1 MRRVPVY
8 KEMPVTAKATQK
20 SNFLG
25 GSQMRRVV
33 GRPTPRVEG
42 ELKVTGKALYCA
54 DLNLPGTL
62 WGKVLRSPISYG
74 RIKSID
80 ISKARQVRGVKAVI
94 TGQDVTG
101 LRIGRCIYDTP
112 VLADGLVRFI
122 GEKVAAVAAETE
134 EAAEQALDLI
144 EVEYDEMEALFDP
157 VEAAKPDAPV
167 LHPDLLSYKGLPVPV
182 EKLSNVFAYLQWGKG
197 DIVSGFKQADLI
209 VENTFT
215 TQVTHQSYLEPHAC
229 VVKADSSGGAE
240 VWACSKTPFAVRTQL
255 SNCIGV
261 AKEKLVFHPM
271 HIGGDFGGKGGF
283 MDVPACYFLSLKSGQ
298 PVKMVMDY
306 SEELVAGNPRHPS
319 IIKVKTG
326 VKKNGLI
333 VAHHMDFL
341 FDSGAYGS
349 MKPAGY
355 LIGAQTCAGP
365 YKIFN
370 CLIEERLVYT
380 NKVPCGHMRAPG
392 DPQGFF
398 ANESQ
403 MDMVARKLDM
413 DPAEFKGKNM
423 LHDGDETPI
432 GGHISH
438 IRGVEALEKA
448 IQLSGY
454 LKPKPKN
461 VGRGLSFSEWSPSGG
476 EGNVFVI
483 IDEEGTVKVS
493 TPVVDQGAGVLT
505 VIVEVV
511 GEELQVPA
519 DKIELT
525 QLDSSVVPSDGG
537 VGGSRATRV
546 YGNAAYEAGTK
557 AKAEILA
564 VVAEKLAAKP
574 EELELN
580 NGRVVHS
587 ESKRKMSFA
596 QIVKAKGSPIKVKGY
611 YKSAEKAHDA
621 SISAQ
626 IAEVHV
632 DMETGQV
639 TLQQMTSAHTTGKVI
654 NPLMHQGQID
664 GGVVFGLGYA
674 LTEEVMFDG
683 GRVTTTNFGEFKIP
697 NIRDI
702 PPLKTA
708 VMETVPG
715 GPGPY
720 NSLAI
725 GEVANTPTA
734 AAVANAVAD
743 ACGVRITDLP
753 VTAEKVYEALKNRH

>member
-1 MRRVPVY
+1 MTSWSRCSIRWKRP
-8 KEMPVTAKATQK
+8 K
-20 SNFLG
+20 S
-25 GSQMRRVV
+25 
-33 GRPTPRVEG
+33 
-42 ELKVTGKALYCA
+42 
-54 DLNLPGTL
+54 
-62 WGKVLRSPISYG
+62 
-74 RIKSID
+74 
-80 ISKARQVRGVKAVI
+80 
-94 TGQDVTG
+94 
-101 LRIGRCIYDTP
+101 
-112 VLADGLVRFI
+112 
-122 GEKVAAVAAETE
+122 
-134 EAAEQALDLI
+134 
-144 EVEYDEMEALFDP
+144 
-157 VEAAKPDAPV
+157 DAPV

-182 EKLSNVFAYLQWGKG
+182 EKLSNVFAYLKWGKG
-197 DIVSGFKQADLI
+197 DIVAGFKQADLI

-240 VWACSKTPFAVRTQL
+240 VWSCSKTPFAVRTQL

-306 SEELVAGNPRHPS
+306 SEELVAGNPRHPA
-319 IIKVKTG
+319 IIKVRTG

-355 LIGAQTCAGP
+355 LIGASTCAGP

-413 DPAEFKGKNM
+413 DPAEFKGKSM

-448 IQLSGY
+448 IQISGY

-476 EGNVFVI
+476 EGNVFVT

-493 TPVVDQGAGVLT
+493 SPVVDQGAGVLT

-519 DKIELT
+519 DQIELT
-525 QLDSSVVPSDGG
+525 QLDSSAVPSDGG

-557 AKAEILA
+557 ARAEILA
-564 VVAEKLAAKP
+564 IVAEKLAAKP

-580 NGRVVHS
+580 NSRVVHR

-596 QIVKAKGSPIKVKGY
+596 EVVKAKGSPIKVQGY

-632 DMETGQV
+632 DPETGQV

-654 NPLMHQGQID
+654 NPLMHQGQIE

-753 VTAEKVYEALKNRH
+753 VTAEKVYEALKNRR

>member
-1 MRRVPVY
+1 M
-8 KEMPVTAKATQK
+8 TQ
-20 SNFLG
+20 
-25 GSQMRRVV
+25 VV
-33 GRPTPRVEG
+33 GRATPRVEG
-42 ELKVTGKALYCA
+42 EIKVTGQALYSA
-54 DLNLPGTL
+54 DLKLPGTL

-80 ISKARQVRGVKAVI
+80 ITKAWQVPGVKAVI

-112 VLADGLVRFI
+112 VLADGVVRFI

-144 EVEYDEMEALFDP
+144 EVDYEEMPPLLDPLEAIK
-157 VEAAKPDAPV
+157 ADAPI
-167 LHPDLLSYKGLPVPV
+167 LHPDLLSYRGLPVPV
-182 EKLSNVFAYLQWGKG
+182 EKVGNVFASLKWGKG
-197 DIVSGFKQADLI
+197 DIEAGFKQADVI
-209 VENTFT
+209 VENRFT

-229 VVKADSSGGAE
+229 VVKAEPSGGAE
-240 VWACSKTPFAVRTQL
+240 VWSCSKTPFAVRTQL
-255 SNCIGV
+255 SNCIGI
-261 AKEKLVFHPM
+261 AKEKLVFHPT

-283 MDVPACYFLSLKSGQ
+283 MDVPVCYFLSLKSGQ

-319 IIKVKTG
+319 IIKARTG
-326 VKKNGLI
+326 VKKDGTI
-333 VAHHMDFL
+333 VAHHLDFV

-355 LIGAQTCAGP
+355 LIGASTCAGP
-365 YKIFN
+365 YRMAN
-370 CLIEERLVYT
+370 CLIEERMIYT

-403 MDMVARKLDM
+403 MDMVARKLGM
-413 DPAEFKGKNM
+413 DPAAFKRKNM
-423 LHDGDETPI
+423 LHDGDETPT

-438 IRGVEALEKA
+438 IRGVEALDKA

-454 LKPKPKN
+454 NKPKAKN

-476 EGNVFVI
+476 EGNVFVT
-483 IDEEGTVKVS
+483 IDEAGKVKVS
-493 TPVVDQGAGVLT
+493 SPVVDQGAGVLT
-505 VIVEVV
+505 VIVECV
-511 GEELQVPA
+511 GQELGVPA
-519 DKIELT
+519 DEIELA
-525 QLDSSVVPSDGG
+525 QLDSSTVPSDGG

-546 YGNAAYEAGTK
+546 YGNASYEAGVK
-557 AKAEILA
+557 ARQELFD
-564 VVAEKLAAKP
+564 VVAQRMEMKP
-574 EELELN
+574 EELSVAD
-580 NGRVVHS
+580 GFVIHRPT
-587 ESKRKMSFA
+587 KRRMSFA
-596 QIVKAKGSPIKVKGY
+596 DVVKAKGSPISVKGY
-611 YKSAEKAHDA
+611 YKSAEKSHDA
-621 SISAQ
+621 SVSAQ

-632 DMETGQV
+632 DPETGQV
-639 TLQQMTSAHTTGKVI
+639 TLRQMVSAHTTGKVI

-683 GRVTTTNFGEFKIP
+683 GKITTTNFGEFKIP
-697 NIRDI
+697 SIMDI
-702 PPLKTA
+702 PPFKAA
-708 VMETVPG
+708 VMENVPA

-725 GEVANTPTA
+725 GEVANVPVA

-753 VTAEKVYEALKNRH
+753 VTSEKVYAALKSKG

>member
-1 MRRVPVY
+1 M
-8 KEMPVTAKATQK
+8 TQ
-20 SNFLG
+20 
-25 GSQMRRVV
+25 VV

-42 ELKVTGKALYCA
+42 ELKVTGKALYSA
-54 DLNLPGTL
+54 DLNLPDTL

-80 ISKARQVRGVKAVI
+80 VSKAWQVPGVKAVI
-94 TGQDVTG
+94 TGQDVAG

-112 VLADGLVRFI
+112 VLADGVVRFI

-134 EAAEQALDLI
+134 EAAERALDLI
-144 EVEYDEMEALFDP
+144 EVEYDELEALLDP
-157 VEAAKPDAPV
+157 VEASKPGATL
-167 LHPDLLSYKGLPVPV
+167 LHPDLLSYKGLPVPLT
-182 EKLSNVFAYLQWGKG
+182 KPSNVFAYLKWGKG
-197 DIVSGFKQADLI
+197 DLQAGFKGSDLI

-229 VVKADSSGGAE
+229 VVKADPSGGAD
-240 VWACSKTPFAVRTQL
+240 VWSCSKTPFAVRGQL
-255 SNCIGV
+255 SNCIGI
-261 AKEKLVFHPM
+261 AKEKFVFHPM

-283 MDVPACYFLSLKSGQ
+283 MDTPVCYFLSLKSGQ

-326 VKKNGLI
+326 VKRNGI
-333 VAHHMDFL
+333 IMAHHLSFL

-370 CLIEERLVYT
+370 CLIEEKIVYT

-403 MDMVARKLDM
+403 MDIVARKLDM

-432 GGHISH
+432 GGHIAH
-438 IRGVEALEKA
+438 IRGVEALQKA

-454 LKPKPKN
+454 DKPKPKN

-476 EGNVFVI
+476 EGNVFVT
-483 IDEEGTVKVS
+483 IDEAGTVKVS
-493 TPVVDQGAGVLT
+493 SPVVDQGAGVLT
-505 VIVEVV
+505 IIVEVV
-511 GEELQVPA
+511 GQELQVPA
-519 DKIELT
+519 DRIELT

-546 YGNAAYEAGTK
+546 YGNASYDAGTK
-557 AKAEILA
+557 AKAEVLA
-564 VVAEKLAAKP
+564 VAAEKWAVRP
-574 EELELN
+574 EELELS
-580 NGRVVHS
+580 NGAVVHR
-587 ESKRKMSFA
+587 ESKRRMSFA
-596 QIVKAKGSPIKVKGY
+596 GVVKAKGSPIKVKGY
-611 YKSAEKAHDA
+611 YKSTEKAHDA
-621 SISAQ
+621 SVSAQ

-632 DMETGQV
+632 DPETGQV
-639 TLQQMTSAHTTGKVI
+639 SLLQMTSAHTTGKVI
-654 NPLMHQGQID
+654 NPLMHQGQIE

-674 LTEEVMFDG
+674 LTEEVLFDG
-683 GRVTTTNFGEFKIP
+683 GRITTTNFGEFKIP
-697 NIRDI
+697 NIQDI

-708 VMETVPG
+708 VMETVPH

-743 ACGVRITDLP
+743 ACGARIKDLP
-753 VTAEKVYEALKNRH
+753 VTSEKVYEALKKRAKG